1 MIFVVCVHPSSS
13 SSTPH
18 LARSHHSFDLYR
30 MYRDFWLPYVDEQ
43 SPLQLIAGATTFFID
58 DRSKWLMIV
67 VLQFLSEMYFVL
79 VTTLMDKKHTLVR
92 IGRKF
97 FKADAAN
104 ARVGKRQ

>member
-1 MIFVVCVHPSSS
+1 
-13 SSTPH
+13 
-18 LARSHHSFDLYR
+18 
-30 MYRDFWLPYVDEQ
+30 MYRDFWLPYADEQ
-43 SPLQLIAGATTFFID
+43 SPLQLIAGAKTFFID
-58 DRSKWLMIV
+58 GRSKWLMIV
-67 VLQFLSEMYFVL
+67 VLQFLSEMYFLL